1 MDKTSC
7 FEVGNDNT
15 NDNPNNTIFNI
26 KDIKLH
32 VPVITLSATVNQKL
46 SKLLSI
52 RFERSVCWNEH
63 KTKSENK
70 NKANEYRYFLN
81 QTLLELI
88 DSLFELR

>member
-1 MDKTSC
+1 M
-7 FEVGNDNT
+7 GNDNT

-52 RFERSVCWNEH
+52 RFERSVC
-63 KTKSENK
+63 
-70 NKANEYRYFLN
+70 
-81 QTLLELI
+81 
-88 DSLFELR
+88 